1 MIDAQVTRA
10 TCEIKCGDEVGTG
23 WLVTSTQVVTAFH
36 CVEDAISVDK
46 KINLRFETDKGTEEV
61 NASLLVHD
69 ETLDVC
75 ILTCER
81 EMDLTPIL
89 LDVAPPSDGS
99 RFSAFGFPVVKLS
112 TGHRLEGTVSRV
124 LDVPKLGIDLD
135 LHVDT
140 PDALTNYEGISG
152 AALICNGRCQ
162 GMLRIGIDKALGA
175 ISVARM
181 AEFFREHSLLLE
193 EPQRDKFD
201 DQKLASR
208 EEFAKAFEA
217 LITATAG
224 GYVFIEGAHGIGKS
238 TYCNTYRPT
247 DPTLVYFGT
256 YSFTSQMRLIN
267 PTYQAQPEIFF
278 DWLNTL
284 VTSHLTGKAG
294 RVSQKS
300 YPQLIAAV
308 KELLDILGQSFLSQG
323 KIGVIFLDGLDEV
336 AKLGE
341 GTIER
346 LIGLLPSQVPAGLAF
361 IFSAPN
367 YANLSTVLGE
377 RIGSNSC
384 ITMPSLAHNVVRA
397 FCARVLLSER
407 SNAATIRIIC
417 DRAQGHPLY
426 LRYLIDLANEGVSD
440 DHLAALPLIDGSIR
454 IYYEALWSRLQKD
467 SEIINLLAII
477 ARLRW
482 GISTQQLTELLSDAE
497 KTVLVTTLSR
507 IQHLLLR
514 RDETTIYHSSFADFL
529 IEKTSLRGLD
539 VQQRLTQYCE
549 KHPDSHYGALN
560 IVYHSLRSG
569 VVEEAKAVAICKQD
583 WVDRCVMLGA
593 EPDTLLADVD
603 DTLASATRQGS
614 LVEVVRILLLAQ
626 RLQFRYDTLFA
637 QSADL
642 AANALLFLGKTQEA
656 LKHIIRYDH
665 LIVSVPDALRLAYRL
680 IISNEPKNALDLLEK
695 AEAVVERQFESPRL
709 RISDFIVL
717 FDLKIQLILLK
728 ECAGDDDAMDAWK
741 RFYLWSIDA
750 IDSGISDKGTL
761 KNCKIEMTGNFSASM
776 ACLANRYAPV
786 SVVREHMSGST
797 DGLEQT
803 LLRLLANY
811 QGYCEHYGVA
821 PNHDLLALVFA
832 DLDALLKEIGSEW
845 EMPHIGIIDALV
857 TLDCSSAL
865 THTLSANR
873 FEQLVPLQLV
883 KTDRVTMDD
892 REFYVG
898 MAQWR
903 LASLLDK
910 NLLCP
915 ISQDIHAA
923 RWLEGIDLIC
933 RALAWCDGAARRA
946 KEVDDKAELQTVW
959 SHLELHVFNRLR
971 FTLAQRVTWEDSYA
985 IPEALIPQVY
995 ERLSSL
1001 IANAFPD
1008 RLSYMLTFIEDGF
1021 SVQCGLYSEGFR
1033 RVLSEVLE
1041 TINKSTIEPNVEDQ
1055 VFKLLQRWKEFV
1067 KENVKNRHELVPD
1080 LLSLVP
1086 LFVQV
1091 NAEEEAQRTYQDV
1104 LAVSM
1109 GPTWYKEDQLTL
1121 MTETLERIP
1130 KTESLEAGI
1139 LARVAGLLE
1148 SASGEMTFQRF
1159 VRYNKSDLVAV
1170 LCQRENYANAVRY
1183 LSRQTCGTNEQLL
1196 IEATEG
1202 NVDRISPLRG
1212 MRFPGCALDEQA
1224 VIHRIL
1230 KSTISIEHWPLC
1242 WALLEIFQFGDRRHL
1257 SDYAEVYASL
1267 MILARNESDIRA
1279 LMTQRMKFICE
1290 SELEAV
1296 HRKEFL
1302 SSLQKK
1308 LPSDLQSELEVLF
1321 KVEPNSDE
1329 TPEFNPNNYADDM
1342 GDDESSEDQT
1352 ESNSSGDSFVM
1363 PGMFGS
1369 PGSSQESI
1377 EALARAEKLL
1387 ARGNTAAAQA
1397 EAVSALECL
1406 QRGGWSIWGNH
1417 SAGATRAEDILCH
1430 KAESAGAAVKLY
1442 APLIL
1447 NERYTEKWRRANH
1460 LVGRIAGIATSDER
1474 AALARVVV
1482 EHSEIIVGVNETKIR
1497 EYGFLDE
1504 APDIDASAS
1513 LIQLLFQAIDHPQ
1526 WLRREKAA
1534 EMVQWLCQEFPQYI
1548 PKFVPTAFSMS
1559 SGNLP
1564 DVLCGVF
1571 DRLSASNALQLWDLL
1586 EPALDHDL
1594 QCNCKHVGRVAVLLR
1609 IADRAAQKGS
1619 PSAAVVREHL
1629 RARIPQSEN
1638 DTHNFSPTDTQCPS
1652 WALIVRRQW
1661 RELNTMGLATQELV
1675 ERATTIIQEVCTP
1688 LSIETNIELE
1698 QLLAEGFRDNSEH
1711 PLGRWMAK
1719 VRYALQVALLPMVS
1733 EELLFRVEKL
1743 FRSYNPVLIE
1753 RLRVNGFSS
1762 PSKEWLGTLLDG
1774 QGGVIKPISGN
1785 NIYLDFFERVWVGG
1799 NWRLLRLTAFLC
1811 NTNAAPTPPARFA
1824 EFLSTETSTLKHATR
1839 SDACSRVKAM
1849 PAFLGSFTPAIPSD
1863 TLMQMTGASST
1874 DLTRAYWRIGRVS
1887 ADRGAGPEH
1896 EGCFLAINRTAL
1908 RLPNNIQ
1915 LAWVCEIDGIQFGTI
1930 TYRY

>member
-1 MIDAQVTRA
+1 MIDAQITRA

-36 CVEDAISVDK
+36 CVEDAISADK

-124 LDVPKLGIDLD
+124 FDLPKLGIDLD

-162 GMLRIGIDKALGA
+162 GMLRIGIDKSLGA

-181 AEFFREHSLLLE
+181 AEFFREHSLLIE
-193 EPQRDKFD
+193 EPQRDKLD

-208 EEFAKAFEA
+208 EEFAKAFET

-224 GYVFIEGAHGIGKS
+224 GYVFLEGAHGIGKS

-247 DPTLVYFGT
+247 DPRLVYFGT
-256 YSFTSQMRLIN
+256 YSFTSQKRLIN
-267 PTYQAQPEIFF
+267 PTYQAHPEIFF

-284 VTSHLTGKAG
+284 VTSHLMGKAG

-308 KELLDILGQSFLSQG
+308 KELLEILGQSFLSQG

-341 GTIER
+341 GAIER

-377 RIGSNSC
+377 RIGINCC
-384 ITMPSLAHNVVRA
+384 ITMPSLAHNVVFA
-397 FCARVLLSER
+397 FCARALLPER
-407 SNAATIRIIC
+407 SSAATIRIIC

-440 DHLAALPLIDGSIR
+440 DRLAALPLIDGSIR
-454 IYYEALWSRLQKD
+454 IYYEALWPQLQKD
-467 SEIINLLAII
+467 SEVINLLAII

-497 KTVLVTTLSR
+497 KAVLVTTLSR
-507 IQHLLLR
+507 VQHLLLR
-514 RDETTIYHSSFADFL
+514 CDETTIYHSSFADFL
-529 IEKTSLRGLD
+529 IEKTSLREPD

-549 KHPDSHYGALN
+549 KHPDSHYGVLN
-560 IVYHSLRSG
+560 IVYHGLRSG
-569 VVEEAKAVAICKQD
+569 VAEEAKAVVICKQD
-583 WVDRCVMLGA
+583 WVDRCVTLGA
-593 EPDTLLADVD
+593 EPDTLLGDID
-603 DTLASATRQGS
+603 DTLAAATRHGS
-614 LVEVVRILLLAQ
+614 LIEVVRILLLAQ

-642 AANALLFLGKTQEA
+642 AASALLSLGKTQEA

-665 LIVSVPDALRLAYRL
+665 LIVPVPDALRLAFQL
-680 IISNEPKNALDLLEK
+680 ITSGEAIVALDLLDRVGVVIERQANQNLSVEDFLTLFELQIQQGILRLHAGD
-695 AEAVVERQFESPRL
+695 AEAMNRL
-709 RISDFIVL
+709 MAFYRSSIEVMRSSIKDKSICEQCLSD
-717 FDLKIQLILLK
+717 
-728 ECAGDDDAMDAWK
+728 MNS
-741 RFYLWSIDA
+741 R
-750 IDSGISDKGTL
+750 
-761 KNCKIEMTGNFSASM
+761 FSAIV
-776 ACLANRYAPV
+776 ACLAKRYINI
-786 SVVREHMSGST
+786 STLREYLPDLPADM
-797 DGLEQT
+797 EQVLA
-803 LLRLLANY
+803 LLIANY

-821 PNHDLLALVFA
+821 PNHDLLVSMFA
-832 DLDALLKEIGSEW
+832 DLQVLLGEVESER

-857 TLDCSSAL
+857 TLGCSSAL

-873 FEQLVPLQLV
+873 FEQLAPLQLV
-883 KTDRVTMDD
+883 KTDRVTIDN
-892 REFYVG
+892 REFYIG

-910 NLLCP
+910 NLPCP
-915 ISQDIHAA
+915 IPQEIHAA

-959 SHLELHVFNRLR
+959 SYLELHVFNRLR

-985 IPEALIPQVY
+985 IPETLIPQVY

-1001 IANAFPD
+1001 MANAFPD
-1008 RLSYMLTFIEDGF
+1008 RLNYMLFFIEDRF

-1130 KTESLEAGI
+1130 KAESLEAGI

-1212 MRFPGCALDEQA
+1212 MRFPGGALDEQA

-1279 LMTQRMKFICE
+1279 LMTQRMKLICE

-1296 HRKEFL
+1296 HREEFL

-1329 TPEFNPNNYADDM
+1329 TPEFNPNNFADDM

-1352 ESNSSGDSFVM
+1352 ESKSSGDSFVM

-1369 PGSSQESI
+1369 SGSSQESI

-1387 ARGNTAAAQA
+1387 ARGSTAAAQA

-1460 LVGRIAGIATSDER
+1460 LIGRIAGIATSDER
-1474 AALARVVV
+1474 AALARVVI

-1504 APDIDASAS
+1504 APDIDASSS

-1571 DRLSASNALQLWDLL
+1571 DRLSASNAVQFWDLL
-1586 EPALDHDL
+1586 ESALDQDL
-1594 QCNCKHVGRVAVLLR
+1594 QSNCKHLGRLAVLLR
-1609 IADRAAQKGS
+1609 ITDRAAQKGS
-1619 PSAAVVREHL
+1619 SSAAAVREHL
-1629 RARIPQSEN
+1629 QATIPQSEF
-1638 DTHNFSPTDTQCPS
+1638 DTHNFSPTNTQCPS
-1652 WALIVRRQW
+1652 WALIARRQW

-1688 LSIETNIELE
+1688 LSIEANIELE
-1698 QLLAEGFRDNSEH
+1698 QLLAEGFRDNSDH

-1762 PSKEWLGTLLDG
+1762 PSEEWLGNLLDG
-1774 QGGVIKPISGN
+1774 QGGVIKPISGD
-1785 NIYLDFFERVWVGG
+1785 NIYLDFFERVWIGG
-1799 NWRLLRLTAFLC
+1799 NWRHLRLTAFLC

-1824 EFLSTETSTLKHATR
+1824 EFLSTETSTSKHATR

-1849 PAFLGSFTPAIPSD
+1849 PAFFGSFTPAIPSD

-1887 ADRGAGPEH
+1887 AARGSGPEH
-1896 EGCFLAINRTAL
+1896 EGCYLAINRTAL
-1908 RLPNNIQ
+1908 RLPNNVR
-1915 LAWVCEIDGIQFGTI
+1915 LAWVCEIDGIQFGAI

>member
-1 MIDAQVTRA
+1 MIDAQITRA
-10 TCEIKCGDEVGTG
+10 TCEIKCGDEIGTG

-36 CVEDAISVDK
+36 CVEDAISADK

-81 EMDLTPIL
+81 EMDLNPIL

-140 PDALTNYEGISG
+140 PDALTKYEGISG

-162 GMLRIGIDKALGA
+162 GMLRIGIDKSLGA

-181 AEFFREHSLLLE
+181 AEFFREHSILIE
-193 EPQRDKFD
+193 EPQGDKLD

-208 EEFAKAFEA
+208 EEFAKAFET

-238 TYCNTYRPT
+238 TYCKTYRPT

-256 YSFTSQMRLIN
+256 YGFTSQKRLIN
-267 PTYQAQPEIFF
+267 PMHQAQPEVFF
-278 DWLNTL
+278 DWMNTL
-284 VTSHLTGKAG
+284 VTSHLTGKGG
-294 RVSQKS
+294 RVSQQS
-300 YPQLIAAV
+300 YPQLIVAV
-308 KELLDILGQSFLSQG
+308 KELLEILGKSFLSQG
-323 KIGVIFLDGLDEV
+323 KIGVIFLDGLDEA

-346 LIGLLPSQVPAGLAF
+346 LIGLLPFQVPAGLAF

-367 YANLSTVLGE
+367 YANLSNVLGA
-377 RIGSNSC
+377 RIESNSC

-397 FCARVLLSER
+397 FCARVLLPER
-407 SNAATIRIIC
+407 SSAATIRIIC

-440 DHLAALPLIDGSIR
+440 DHIAALPLIDGSIR
-454 IYYEALWSRLQKD
+454 IYYEALWPQLQKD
-467 SEIINLLAII
+467 SEVINLLAII

-482 GISTQQLTELLSDAE
+482 GISTQQFIELLSDAE

-514 RDETTIYHSSFADFL
+514 RDETTVYHSSFADFL
-529 IEKTSLRGLD
+529 IEKTSLRELD

-549 KHPDSHYGALN
+549 KHSDSHYGALN
-560 IVYHSLRSG
+560 VVYHGLRSG
-569 VVEEAKAVAICKQD
+569 VTEEAKAVAICKQD
-583 WVDRCVMLGA
+583 WVDRCVTLGA
-593 EPDTLLADVD
+593 EPDTLLGDID
-603 DTLASATRQGS
+603 DTLAAATRQGS
-614 LVEVVRILLLAQ
+614 LIEVVRILLLAQ

-642 AANALLFLGKTQEA
+642 AANALLSLGKTQEA

-680 IISNEPKNALDLLEK
+680 IMSNESKNALNLLEK
-695 AEAVVERQFESPRL
+695 AEVVVEKQFESPKL
-709 RISDFIVL
+709 SISDFIIL
-717 FDLKIQLILLK
+717 FDLKTQLILLK
-728 ECAGDDDAMDAWK
+728 ECAGDDGAMDAWR

-750 IDSGISDKGTL
+750 INNSISDEHYF

-776 ACLANRYAPV
+776 ACLTNRYAQV
-786 SVVREHMSGST
+786 SVVREYTSGSM

-811 QGYCEHYGVA
+811 QGYCEHYRVA
-821 PNHDLLALVFA
+821 PNYDLLALIFA
-832 DLDALLKEIGSEW
+832 DLEALLEEIGAEW

-857 TLDCSSAL
+857 TLGCSTAL
-865 THTLSANR
+865 THKLSANR
-873 FEQLVPLQLV
+873 FEQLAPLQLV
-883 KTDRVTMDD
+883 KTDRITIDD
-892 REFYVG
+892 REFFIG

-933 RALAWCDGAARRA
+933 QALAWCDGAARRA
-946 KEVDDKAELQTVW
+946 KEADDKAELQTVW
-959 SHLELHVFNRLR
+959 SHLELHVFDRLR

-985 IPEALIPQVY
+985 IPEELIPQVY

-1001 IANAFPD
+1001 ISNAFPD
-1008 RLSYMLTFIEDGF
+1008 RLRYLLSFIEDRF

-1033 RVLSEVLE
+1033 NILSKVLE
-1041 TINKSTIEPNVEDQ
+1041 AINKSTIEPDVEDQ
-1055 VFKLLQRWKEFV
+1055 VFKLLQGWKEFV
-1067 KENVKNRHELVPD
+1067 KENIKNRHELVPD
-1080 LLSLVP
+1080 LLSVVP

-1091 NAEEEAQRTYQDV
+1091 NAMEEAQRTYQDV

-1130 KTESLEAGI
+1130 KGESLEPGI

-1170 LCQRENYANAVRY
+1170 LCQRENYSNATRY
-1183 LSRQTCGTNEQLL
+1183 FLRQTCGTGEQLL
-1196 IEATEG
+1196 IEASEG
-1202 NVDRISPLRG
+1202 SVDRISPLRG
-1212 MRFPGCALDEQA
+1212 MRFPGGALDEQA

-1242 WALLEIFQFGDRRHL
+1242 WALLEIFQFGDSRHL
-1257 SDYAEVYASL
+1257 SDYAEAYAS
-1267 MILARNESDIRA
+1267 MMTLARGKSDIQT
-1279 LMTQRMKFICE
+1279 LMAQRMKLICE

-1296 HRKEFL
+1296 HREEFL

-1308 LPSDLQSELEVLF
+1308 LPSDLQSELEELF

-1329 TPEFNPNNYADDM
+1329 APEYNPNNFADYI
-1342 GDDESSEDQT
+1342 DDESSEDQT
-1352 ESNSSGDSFVM
+1352 ENKSLGDSLVM

-1369 PGSSQESI
+1369 SSSSQESI

-1397 EAVSALECL
+1397 EAVSTLECL

-1417 SAGATRAEDILCH
+1417 SVGATRAEDILCH
-1430 KAESAGAAVKLY
+1430 KAESAVAAVKLY

-1460 LVGRIAGIATSDER
+1460 LIGRIAGIATSDER
-1474 AALARVVV
+1474 AALVGVVV
-1482 EHSEIIVGVNETKIR
+1482 EHSEIIVGVNETRVR

-1504 APDIDASAS
+1504 PSDADVSAS
-1513 LIQLLFQAIDHPQ
+1513 LTQLLFQTIDHPQ

-1548 PKFVPTAFSMS
+1548 PKLVPTAFSMN

-1571 DRLSASNALQLWDLL
+1571 DRLSASNAVQLWDLL
-1586 EPALDHDL
+1586 EPELDQDR
-1594 QCNCKHVGRVAVLLR
+1594 QSNCKHVGRLAVLLR
-1609 IADRAAQKGS
+1609 ITDRAAQKGS
-1619 PSAAVVREHL
+1619 PSAAAVRSHL
-1629 RARIPQSEN
+1629 RTVIPQSGA
-1638 DTHNFSPTDTQCPS
+1638 DTHNFSPTETQCPS
-1652 WALIVRRQW
+1652 WASIASRKW
-1661 RELNTMGLATQELV
+1661 RELNAMGLATPELV
-1675 ERATTIIQEVCTP
+1675 ERATTIMQEACTP
-1688 LSIETNIELE
+1688 LSVETNIELE
-1698 QLLAEGFRDNSEH
+1698 QLLAEGFRDDSGH

-1719 VRYALQVALLPMVS
+1719 VRYALQVAILPMVS
-1733 EELLFRVEKL
+1733 EALLPRVEQI
-1743 FRSYNPVLIE
+1743 FRPYNPVRIE
-1753 RLRVNGFSS
+1753 RLRIKGFSS
-1762 PSKEWLGTLLDG
+1762 PSLDWLATLLDG
-1774 QGGVIKPISGN
+1774 HGGIVKPISGN
-1785 NIYLDFFERVWVGG
+1785 DIYLDFFERVWVDG

-1811 NTNAAPTPPARFA
+1811 NTNATPTPPARFA
-1824 EFLSTETSTLKHATR
+1824 EFLSTEQPTSKYATR
-1839 SDACSRVKAM
+1839 SDSCSRVKGT
-1849 PAFLGSFTPAIPSD
+1849 PTFFGSFTPAIPSD
-1863 TLMQMTGASST
+1863 TLMQMTGASGT
-1874 DLTRAYWRIGRVS
+1874 DLTRAYWRVGRVS

-1896 EGCFLAINRTAL
+1896 EGCYLAIDRSAL
-1908 RLPNNIQ
+1908 RLPNNVR
-1915 LAWVCEIDGIQFGTI
+1915 LAWVCEIDEIQFGVM